1 MAERLQKIIAASG
14 LMSRR
19 AAEEAITAGRVTLNG
34 RTAGLGD
41 KAEEGDSVLVDD
53 KPIPATEKKRY
64 FILNKPRGYV
74 CSLHDEKGRLSVR
87 ELLPSDAG
95 RIYPV
100 GRLDIMSE
108 GLLLMTNDGDF
119 ALNCMHPSRGVL
131 KTYRTSVSESQIDS
145 GIHRLREPFLLDG
158 AEVQAVKLRVL
169 KQNAEQAVLDITV
182 REGKNREI
190 RRMCEMAGLHVD
202 RLIRVS
208 VGGLALGNLP
218 TGKTRELSAEEI
230 ASVFG
235 DQPK

>member
-41 KAEEGDSVLVDD
+41 KAEKGDSVLVDD

-119 ALNCMHPSRGVL
+119 ARFMMHPSNAIR
-131 KTYRTSVSESQIDS
+131 KTYRTTVRGEALEE
-145 GIHRLREPFLLDG
+145 GIAKLRQPLEIDG
-158 AEVQAVKLRVL
+158 AFVQADQVRLL
-169 KQNAEQAVLDITV
+169 KKSDDRAVLDIV
-182 REGKNREI
+182 IHEGKNRQI
-190 RRMCEMAGLHVD
+190 RRMCEAAGLRVLRLVRVREGSFVLDGLTSGKYRVLSQKEVQAARGAD
-202 RLIRVS
+202 R
-208 VGGLALGNLP
+208 
-218 TGKTRELSAEEI
+218 E
-230 ASVFG
+230 
-235 DQPK
+235 